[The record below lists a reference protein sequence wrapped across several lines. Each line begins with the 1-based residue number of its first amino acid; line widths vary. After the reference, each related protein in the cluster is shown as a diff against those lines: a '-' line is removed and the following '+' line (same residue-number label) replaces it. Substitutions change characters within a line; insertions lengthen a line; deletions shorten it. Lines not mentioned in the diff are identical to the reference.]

1 VEATRPVAD
10 SAAHSASRRSI
21 AAERRLR
28 RAAAAAVRHG
38 DGMRGSWTIA
48 RVGGVAI
55 RVHVTFLLLLLWF
68 GIVAGLQA
76 QSWGGAVRGVLFVCI
91 IFACVVLHELGHAF
105 VARRYGIGTRDITL
119 LPIGGMAR
127 LTDMPREPRAEI
139 AIALAGPAV
148 NFAIALGLW
157 LALPGEDVA
166 ARLRSAATGGDVP
179 LVISVL
185 LVNLSLGTFNLLP
198 AFPMDGGRVLRA
210 LLALR
215 LSALR
220 ATRIAARVGQAIA
233 AAFVVLGL
241 LGNPL
246 LALIGVFIWFGAA
259 LEAAEAQVRDMLE
272 GMPIDAALITEFSVL
287 STDDTL
293 DTAATL
299 TVRSTQAD
307 FPVLRAGVPVGVL
320 TQRALLD
327 GLRLRG
333 GSAPVGDVMLRELP
347 LVGRAE
353 HLDAV
358 WRRLQTGQQLVG
370 VQEDGRL
377 IGLIDA
383 ENLME
388 LSRILAA
395 RRGVPESPGA

>member
-1 VEATRPVAD
+1 M
-10 SAAHSASRRSI
+10 
-21 AAERRLR
+21 
-28 RAAAAAVRHG
+28 RAA
-38 DGMRGSWTIA
+38 WTIA

-55 RVHVTFLLLLLWF
+55 RVHATFLLLLLWF
-68 GIVAGLQA
+68 GLAAGLRT
-76 QSWGGAVRGVLFVCI
+76 QSWGGAARGVLFVCI

-105 VARRYGIGTRDITL
+105 VARRHGIGTRDITL

-127 LTDMPREPRAEI
+127 LTDTPREPRAEI

-148 NFAIALGLW
+148 NFAIALLLW
-157 LALPGEDVA
+157 LMLPGEDVA
-166 ARLRSAATGGDVP
+166 TRLQSAATGGEVP
-179 LVISVL
+179 LAVSVL

-215 LSALR
+215 LPALR
-220 ATRIAARVGQAIA
+220 ATQIAARVGRAIA
-233 AAFVVLGL
+233 AVFVVLGL

-259 LEAAEAQVRDMLE
+259 LEAADAQMRDVLE
-272 GMPIDAALITEFSVL
+272 GMPVDAALITEFSVL

-293 DTAATL
+293 DTAATR

-327 GLRLRG
+327 GLRQRG
-333 GSAPVGDVMLRELP
+333 GSAPVGDVLLRELP
-347 LVGRAE
+347 LVGRGE

-358 WRRLQTGQQLVG
+358 WRRLQAGQQLVG

-377 IGLIDA
+377 VGLIDV
-383 ENLME
+383 ENLVE
-388 LSRILAA
+388 LSRILSA
-395 RRGVPESPGA
+395 RRGLPESPGA

>member
-1 VEATRPVAD
+1 M
-10 SAAHSASRRSI
+10 
-21 AAERRLR
+21 
-28 RAAAAAVRHG
+28 RA
-38 DGMRGSWTIA
+38 SWTIA

-55 RVHVTFLLLLLWF
+55 RVHATFLLLLLWF
-68 GIVAGLQA
+68 GIAAGLQT
-76 QSWGGAVRGVLFVCI
+76 QSLGGAVHGVLFVCI
-91 IFACVVLHELGHAF
+91 VFACVVLHELGHAF

-148 NFAIALGLW
+148 NFAIALAIW
-157 LALPGEDVA
+157 LLLPGEDVA
-166 ARLRSAATGGDVP
+166 DRLQSAAAGGDVP
-179 LVISVL
+179 LAVSVL
-185 LVNLSLGTFNLLP
+185 LVNLSLGIFNLLP

-215 LSALR
+215 LPVVR
-220 ATRIAARVGQAIA
+220 ATRIAARVGQAVA
-233 AAFVVLGL
+233 VVFVALGL

-259 LEAAEAQVRDMLE
+259 LEVTDAQMRDVLA
-272 GMPIDAALITEFSVL
+272 GVPVDSALITEFRTL

-307 FPVLRAGVPVGVL
+307 FPVLRAGVPVGAL

-327 GLRLRG
+327 GLRQRG
-333 GSAPVGDVMLRELP
+333 GTARVADVPLSELP

-370 VQEDGRL
+370 VQERGRL

-383 ENLME
+383 ENLIE

-395 RRGVPESPGA
+395 RGGFLKDPRA

>member
-1 VEATRPVAD
+1 MLCSEAHDASRHACAARRRQARPVA
-10 SAAHSASRRSI
+10 AAASRPGGRMK
-21 AAERRLR
+21 A
-28 RAAAAAVRHG
+28 
-38 DGMRGSWTIA
+38 SWTIA

-55 RVHVTFLLLLLWF
+55 RVHATFLLLLLWF
-68 GIVAGLQA
+68 GIVAGLQT
-76 QSWGGAVRGVLFVCI
+76 QSLGGALNGVLFVCI

-105 VARRYGIGTRDITL
+105 VARRYGVGTRDITL

-127 LTDMPREPRAEI
+127 LTDIPREPRAEI

-148 NFAIALGLW
+148 NFAIALALW
-157 LALPGEDVA
+157 LLLPGEDVVA
-166 ARLRSAATGGDVP
+166 LLQSAATGGEVP
-179 LVISVL
+179 LAASVL
-185 LVNLSLGTFNLLP
+185 LINLSLGTFNLLP

-215 LSALR
+215 LPAVR

-233 AAFVVLGL
+233 AVFVMLGL

-246 LALIGVFIWFGAA
+246 LALVGVFIWFGAA
-259 LEAAEAQVRDMLE
+259 LEAADAQMRDVLE
-272 GMPIDAALITEFSVL
+272 GMPIDAALITEFRAL

-307 FPVLRAGVPVGVL
+307 FPVLKAGVPVGTL

-327 GLRLRG
+327 GLRQRG
-333 GSAPVGDVMLRELP
+333 GSARVDELRLLELP

-370 VQEDGRL
+370 VQENGQL
-377 IGLIDA
+377 VGLIDA
-383 ENLME
+383 ENLIE

-395 RRGVPESPGA
+395 RRGLPRDSRASM

>member
-1 VEATRPVAD
+1 
-10 SAAHSASRRSI
+10 
-21 AAERRLR
+21 
-28 RAAAAAVRHG
+28 
-38 DGMRGSWTIA
+38 MKGSWTIA

-68 GIVAGLQA
+68 GVVSGLQTH
-76 QSWGGAVRGVLFVCI
+76 SLGGAVDGVLFVCI

-105 VARRYGIGTRDITL
+105 VARRFGVGTRDITL

-148 NFAIALGLW
+148 NFAIALAIW
-157 LALPGEDVA
+157 LLLPSGDVA
-166 ARLRSAATGGDVP
+166 ARLQSAATGGDVP
-179 LVISVL
+179 LAVSVL

-215 LSALR
+215 LPAVR
-220 ATRIAARVGQAIA
+220 ATRIAARVGQVVA
-233 AAFVVLGL
+233 AAFVLVGL

-259 LEAAEAQVRDMLE
+259 LEVADAEMRDVLE
-272 GMPIDAALITEFSVL
+272 GMPIDAALITEFRAL

-293 DTAATL
+293 DAAAAL

-307 FPVLRAGVPVGVL
+307 FPVLRAGVPVGTL

-327 GLRLRG
+327 GLRQRG
-333 GSAPVGDVMLRELP
+333 GRARVDEVPLRELP
-347 LVGRAE
+347 LVGRSE

-370 VQEDGRL
+370 VQEHGQL
-377 IGLIDA
+377 IGLVDT
-383 ENLME
+383 ENLIE
-388 LSRILAA
+388 LSRIVAA
-395 RRGVPESPGA
+395 RRGLPKDTRA